1 MNYVKFL
8 IRNLWNQFLDSGFHH
23 GILAIWLMMG
33 GVHTYLY
40 TIVALTVI
48 DVITG
53 VWKSLRQGEP
63 FTSRKLRKGLLEKV
77 GLYLLLLVSV
87 FILDKLLMGVIGHST
102 GYFAFIITFLISCY
116 ELTSIAENLSV
127 LMPQIPFLRGLV
139 RIFKKMGSST
149 IDKVEKNVDTVIDT
163 VTEIKTVPDPVKG
176 GEGVVSPESTEGQ

>member
-1 MNYVKFL
+1 MNYTLFVLRKLWSQLGDSSIVKGL
-8 IRNLWNQFLDSGFHH
+8 LGV
-23 GILAIWLMMG
+23 WLMLG

-87 FILDKLLMGVIGHST
+87 FILDNLLMGVIGHST

-139 RIFKKMGSST
+139 RIFKKMGTST

-176 GEGVVSPESTEGQ
+176 GEGKVSPEPTEGQ